1 MSQAAIECQVYGTT
15 EDNTVVHEYILTN
28 TSGME
33 VRIITFGGTITSI
46 RVSDRHGNF
55 QNVMLGFND
64 LHGYMSH
71 NAFFSCITGRYANRI
86 AGGRFTLDGTTYTL
100 ALNNGPNH
108 IHGGIVGFDKRV
120 WKGEP
125 IIGSNDVRL
134 KLSYFSPD
142 GEEGYPGNLDVT
154 VTYTLTDSNELR
166 VDCNAVTDKPT
177 IVNLTNHAKFNLSGD
192 GMGSVS
198 SHIMMINA
206 DYYTPTDATQ
216 IPTGEL
222 APVEGTPFDFR
233 RPKVIGP
240 GQRSTHPQIVIGR
253 GYDHNWVINRPT
265 PDDGRPVLA
274 ARVYDP
280 FSGRMLE
287 VLTNAPGLQF
297 YGGNFLDGT
306 TAGSGG
312 LYRQGDG
319 LALEAE
325 HYPDSPNKPNFPSVV
340 LRPGETYHSTTI
352 FRFMTDYLKRHR
364 WV

>member
-1 MSQAAIECQVYGTT
+1 MSHTGIECNLYGTT
-15 EDNTVVHEYILTN
+15 PNGDQVDEYVLTN
-28 TSGME
+28 ASGME

-46 RVSDRHGNF
+46 RVPDRHGYF

-64 LHGYMSH
+64 LDGYVSN

-86 AGGRFTLDGTTYTL
+86 AGGRFTLDGTTYSL
-100 ALNNGPNH
+100 AINNGPNH
-108 IHGGIVGFDKRV
+108 IHGGVVGFDKHV
-120 WKGEP
+120 WRGEP
-125 IIGSNDVRL
+125 VSGSSEIGV

-154 VTYTLTDSNELR
+154 VTYTLTDANELR
-166 VDCNAVTDKPT
+166 VDCGAVTDKPT
-177 IVNLTNHAKFNLSGD
+177 VVNLTNHTKFNLSGD

-198 SHIMMINA
+198 SQLMMINA
-206 DYYTPTDATQ
+206 DYYTPTDVTQ

-233 RPKVIGP
+233 QPKVIGP
-240 GQRSTHPQIVIGR
+240 GERSTHPQIVISR

-265 PDDGRPVLA
+265 SYDGTPVLA

-280 FSGRMLE
+280 LTGRTVE
-287 VLTNAPGLQF
+287 VLTNAPGIQF

-325 HYPDSPNKPNFPSVV
+325 WYPNSPNKPNFPSVV
-340 LRPGETYHSTTI
+340 LRPGETYLATTV
-352 FRFMTDYLKRHR
+352 FRFSTD
-364 WV
+364 

>member
-1 MSQAAIECQVYGTT
+1 MMECKAYGVLS
-15 EDNTVVHEYILTN
+15 DGRLVDEYVLTN
-28 TSGME
+28 ASGME
-33 VRIITFGGTITSI
+33 VRIITYGGTITSI
-46 RVSDRHGNF
+46 RVPDRHGNF
-55 QNVMLGFND
+55 QNIMLGFND
-64 LHGYMSH
+64 LQGYVTY

-86 AGGRFTLDGTTYTL
+86 GGGRFTLDGTTYTL
-100 ALNNGPNH
+100 AINNGPNH
-108 IHGGIVGFDKRV
+108 IHGGVVGFDKRV
-120 WKGEP
+120 WKAEP
-125 IIGSNDVRL
+125 VSGSSEEGL

-142 GEEGYPGNLDVT
+142 GEEGYPGNLDAS
-154 VTYTLTDSNELR
+154 VTYTMTEANELR
-166 VDCNAVTDKPT
+166 VECCAVTDKPT
-177 IVNLTNHAKFNLSGD
+177 IVNLTNHTKFNLSGD

-198 SHIMMINA
+198 GHIMMINA
-206 DYYTPTDATQ
+206 DFFTPTDATQ

-233 RPKVIGP
+233 KPKVIGP

-265 PDDGRPVLA
+265 PYDGAPVLA

-280 FSGRMLE
+280 LTGRMVD
-287 VLTNAPGLQF
+287 VLTNAPGIQF

-325 HYPDSPNKPNFPSVV
+325 GYPDAPNKPNFPSVV
-340 LRPGETYHSTTI
+340 LRPGETYCSTTI
-352 FRFMTDYLKRHR
+352 FRFSTD
-364 WV
+364 